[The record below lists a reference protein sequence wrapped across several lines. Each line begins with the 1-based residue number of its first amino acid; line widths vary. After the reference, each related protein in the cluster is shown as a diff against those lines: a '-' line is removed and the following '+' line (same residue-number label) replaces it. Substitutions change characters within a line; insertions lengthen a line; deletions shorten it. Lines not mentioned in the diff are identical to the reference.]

1 MVRPNNLN
9 NVELAGTRGKIARF
23 IEHHSFI
30 NFIAGLIVLNAITLG
45 LETSD
50 TVTNMAGGFLLVIDQ
65 IILWIFVAEITLKLY
80 TYRLSFFRAGWNVF
94 DFLIVGI
101 SLLTAGGALNILR
114 ALRIFRVLRLMSIVP
129 QMRRV
134 VTALFLS
141 LPGMTSIVAVLM
153 IIFYVAAVLATK
165 IFGAD
170 PDPAMEA
177 MFGTIGSSMYT
188 LFTVMTLEGWS
199 ENIAE
204 PTMKIFPWAWAFFV
218 PFIIITSFAVLNLF
232 IGIIVDAMNIIQG
245 KDLEK
250 EGDDIIAETHKQT
263 EIIHKDIDVLRAEVA
278 ELKGLLVKALK

>member
-1 MVRPNNLN
+1 MVRPNNLKN
-9 NVELAGTRGKIARF
+9 IELTGTRGKIARF

-30 NFIAGLIVLNAITLG
+30 NFIAGLIILNAITLG

-50 TVTNMAGGFLLVIDQ
+50 AVTNMAGGFLLVIDQ
-65 IILWIFVAEITLKLY
+65 IISWIFVAEITLKLY

-170 PDPAMEA
+170 ADPAMEA

-204 PTMKIFPWAWAFFV
+204 PTMEIFPWAWAFFV

-263 EIIHKDIDVLRAEVA
+263 EIIHQDIDVLRAEVA
-278 ELKGLLVKALK
+278 ELKALLVKALK